1 MDRIG
6 IYLLTFLFFLSFPSC
21 GFSFNRRKKAY
32 GLFWFLPN
40 KAFQVGACLL
50 VKDRYFASYIINH
63 DAFTQ
68 SQLNGTTYLDK
79 D

>member
-6 IYLLTFLFFLSFPSC
+6 IYLFNFSFFPFLSSLFQVVAFPLTEE
-21 GFSFNRRKKAY
+21 RKLMAF
-32 GLFWFLPN
+32 FWFLPN
-40 KAFQVGACLL
+40 KAFQVGACLW
-50 VKDRYFASYIINH
+50 YFASYIINH